1 MAARPPLPAGAADSL
16 TLAIVTSSTA
26 PLLLLDGDLTIVA
39 ASHSFC
45 DAFDLEPDSVAG
57 VRLADLGQGEW
68 DMPKLASLLNATLS
82 WQADVPAYELDL
94 LRDGQEPRHLVLNAR
109 KLNYADT
116 GNARLLLTINDVTD
130 NRRAEKSKDDRLLTK
145 AVMLREL
152 QHRVANS
159 LQIIASVLMQSARN
173 VQSEETRTHL
183 NAAHHRVLSV
193 GAMQQHL
200 MPGGKGAV
208 ELRSYFTQLCQS
220 LAASMIPDPDLVTLT
235 VDADQSWL
243 DAEDAVSLGLIVTE
257 LTINALKH
265 AFPGGRSG
273 DIVVEYR
280 VGSGAGTLSVSDNGV
295 GMVIGMRGSKP
306 GLGTSIVE
314 ALVRQLGGDLVVS
327 DNAPGTR
334 VTMVNHREQL
344 QAPVAA

>member
-1 MAARPPLPAGAADSL
+1 MAPHSAPFVPH
-16 TLAIVTSSTA
+16 TLALALVKSSAA
-26 PLLLLDGDLTIVA
+26 PVLLLDGSRTALA
-39 ASHSFC
+39 ASTSFC
-45 DAFDLEPDSVAG
+45 RTFQLQANAIVNRP
-57 VRLADLGQGEW
+57 LAHIGAGEW
-68 DMPKLASLLNATLS
+68 DVPQLAALLKATGSGFSNIEDYEMDFAQKGKPLRKLMITATKLDY
-82 WQADVPAYELDL
+82 ADSDEVRIILTAVDVTDARAAEKQKKSL
-94 LRDGQEPRHLVLNAR
+94 LRDKNVLLQEIH
-109 KLNYADT
+109 
-116 GNARLLLTINDVTD
+116 
-130 NRRAEKSKDDRLLTK
+130 
-145 AVMLREL
+145 
-152 QHRVANS
+152 HRVANS